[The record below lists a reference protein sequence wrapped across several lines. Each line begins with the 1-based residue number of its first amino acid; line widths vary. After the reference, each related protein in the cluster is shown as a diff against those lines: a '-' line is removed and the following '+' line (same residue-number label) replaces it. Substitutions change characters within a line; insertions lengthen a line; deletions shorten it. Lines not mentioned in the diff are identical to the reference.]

1 MCWRDRSKIS
11 LIDINAE
18 PFIEEIIDIDRV
30 IPDDAIPSYEVAAA
44 TMPFLDIEPYKDS
57 NVKRDGRR
65 VPGISNFFKAKL
77 RFEPGDL

>member
-1 MCWRDRSKIS
+1 
-11 LIDINAE
+11 
-18 PFIEEIIDIDRV
+18 
-30 IPDDAIPSYEVAAA
+30 
-44 TMPFLDIEPYKDS
+44 MPFLDIEPYKDS